1 MSDKL
6 IEMFATLVRDPDEH
20 ADSILHPERLLERV
34 PMSAEAFEA
43 FTSGERAR
51 IHKLLAKPKKT
62 DEA

>member
-6 IEMFATLVRDPDEH
+6 IDMFANLVRDPDKH

-43 FTSGERAR
+43 FASGERVR
-51 IHKLLAKPKKT
+51 IHNLLEKPKKS